1 MRGAWLRAGR
11 YTGAM
16 KLSEIRAARE
26 RIAGHLACTPC
37 LRSATLSAMTGAQVW
52 LKFENHQF
60 TASFKERGALNCLSL
75 LDAGQRRRGV
85 VAMSAGNH
93 AQALACHGARLGI
106 PTCIVMPRTTPNAKV
121 EQTRVFGAEI
131 HLQGAVFDETLAYAQ
146 GLAEQRRLALVHPF
160 DDERVI
166 AGQGTLGLE
175 ILEQA
180 PDAQAIILPV
190 GGGGLIGGVASA
202 VKSLA
207 PRVELF
213 GVQVE
218 RYSAACERF
227 RRTRESRA
235 AGRRSEPPPAPQAVR
250 PEGAGPLSRLGT
262 VAEGIAVKSPGERTW
277 PLILEYVDDMFQVTE
292 AEVERSLF
300 TLLEIEKTLVEGA
313 GAAPLA
319 ALTANA
325 ERFRGKNLVL
335 VLSGGNLDMM
345 ILSSVLQ
352 RGLVRSHRLARMDVE
367 IPDVPGALAEL
378 TAVLGRLDSNIVD
391 IVHQRAF
398 GGSSVR
404 ATLVELVLQMR
415 GEEQVEQVL
424 AELRSQGYQAA
435 IHPVRR

>member
-1 MRGAWLRAGR
+1 
-11 YTGAM
+11 M
-16 KLSEIRAARE
+16 KLSEVRAARE
-26 RIAGHLACTPC
+26 RIAGQVECTPC
-37 LRSATLSAMTGAQVW
+37 LRSATLSAMTGANVF

-75 LDAGQRRRGV
+75 LDAKQRRRGV

-93 AQALACHGARLGI
+93 AQALAYHGSRLGI
-106 PTCIVMPRTTPNAKV
+106 PTCIVMPRTTPNVKV

-131 HLQGAVFDETLAYAQ
+131 HLEGATFDETLNCTQRLAQ
-146 GLAEQRRLALVHPF
+146 ERRLALIHPF

-180 PDAQAIILPV
+180 PDAEAIIVPV
-190 GGGGLIGGVASA
+190 GGGGLIGGTALA

-207 PRVELF
+207 PSVQVF

-218 RYSAACERF
+218 RYAAAYHRF
-227 RRTRESRA
+227 RRTAGSGAPGDLQGASPSAPETGQPA
-235 AGRRSEPPPAPQAVR
+235 ALGAPA
-250 PEGAGPLSRLGT
+250 RLGT
-262 VAEGIAVKSPGERTW
+262 VAEGIAVKSPGEHTW
-277 PLILEYVDDMFQVTE
+277 PLILQYADGLFQATE
-292 AEVERSLF
+292 AEVEQSLF
-300 TLLEIEKTLVEGA
+300 SLLEIEKTLVEGA

-319 ALTANA
+319 ALQANA
-325 ERFRGKNLVL
+325 ERFRGKTLVL

-352 RGLVRSHRLARMDVE
+352 RGLVRSHRLARLDVE
-367 IPDVPGALAEL
+367 IPDVPGALAAL
-378 TAVLGRLDSNIVD
+378 TAVLGRLESNIVD

-424 AELRSQGYQAA
+424 TELRNQGYQAA
-435 IHPVRR
+435 LHAGRS

>member
-1 MRGAWLRAGR
+1 
-11 YTGAM
+11 M
-16 KLSEIRAARE
+16 KLSEVRAARE
-26 RIAGHLACTPC
+26 RIAGQVECTPC
-37 LRSATLSAMTGAQVW
+37 LRSATLSAMTGANVF

-75 LDAGQRRRGV
+75 LDARQRRRGV

-93 AQALACHGARLGI
+93 AQALAYHGSRLGI
-106 PTCIVMPRTTPNAKV
+106 PTCIVMPRTTPNVKV
-121 EQTRVFGAEI
+121 EQARVFGAEV
-131 HLQGAVFDETLAYAQ
+131 HLQGGTFDETLNYTQTLAQ
-146 GLAEQRRLALVHPF
+146 ERRLALIHPF

-175 ILEQA
+175 ILEQT
-180 PDAQAIILPV
+180 PDAEAIILPV
-190 GGGGLIGGVASA
+190 GGGGLIGGTALA

-207 PRVELF
+207 PSVQVF

-218 RYSAACERF
+218 RYAAAYRRF
-227 RRTRESRA
+227 RRTAKGAAPGSQLDASPSGPETGQPEAPGPA
-235 AGRRSEPPPAPQAVR
+235 AG
-250 PEGAGPLSRLGT
+250 LGT

-277 PLILEYVDDMFQVTE
+277 PLILQYADGLFQATE
-292 AEVERSLF
+292 AQVEQSLF
-300 TLLEIEKTLVEGA
+300 ILLEIEKTLVEGA

-319 ALTANA
+319 ALKANA
-325 ERFRGKNLVL
+325 ERFRGRNLVL

-352 RGLVRSHRLARMDVE
+352 RGMVRSHRLARLDVE
-367 IPDVPGALAEL
+367 IPDVPGALAAL
-378 TAVLGRLDSNIVD
+378 TAVLGRLESNIVD

-404 ATLVELVLQMR
+404 ATLVELVLQMH

-424 AELRSQGYQAA
+424 AELRNQGYRAA
-435 IHPVRR
+435 LHSGRG